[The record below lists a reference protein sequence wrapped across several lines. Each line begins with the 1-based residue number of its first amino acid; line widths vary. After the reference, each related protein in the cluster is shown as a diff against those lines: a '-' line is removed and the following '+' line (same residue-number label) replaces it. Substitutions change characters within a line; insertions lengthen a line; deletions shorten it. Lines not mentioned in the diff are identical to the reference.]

1 MESLCGLERGYYVR
15 RGPTPRRG
23 SYKYWQIDSHVTP
36 HPSCP
41 PLCLLGPTL
50 SKSHLHLSHRG
61 CVLDYRGFT
70 LRYGFF
76 LSLVTP
82 SFLPALPSSLCFY
95 NPCWLRPRVVALL
108 PSPRPPP
115 THTTPAFSRTLL
127 SRSVILSFD
136 SCGSWQ
142 TGRTVGTGGVKK
154 YKVQGLN

>member
-1 MESLCGLERGYYVR
+1 MESLCGLERGCYVQ

-36 HPSCP
+36 HPSCS

-61 CVLDYRGFT
+61 CVLDHRGFT
-70 LRYGFF
+70 LRYVFF

-95 NPCWLRPRVVALL
+95 NPCWLQPRVVALL
-108 PSPRPPP
+108 PP
-115 THTTPAFSRTLL
+115 TYTQPQPFLE
-127 SRSVILSFD
+127 LSFPD
-136 SCGSWQ
+136 LQSFPL
-142 TGRTVGTGGVKK
+142 TVVGTGKRAELLGLEASKSIRS
-154 YKVQGLN
+154 KV